1 MGNRANGGIPTSQDS
16 LCSVIAITGLALE
29 ARIVRG
35 KAIIID
41 PLRAPEI
48 VLGTIPS
55 DVAGILSFGVCGGL
69 APDLIPGQCIVGSS
83 VIYGDQYFQTDKEW
97 SNRLVAALPGAKYA
111 RIAGVDSPI
120 AEPQERKRFYDHT
133 EAVVCD
139 MESHVAARIASL
151 HDMPFAVCRVVLNS
165 ASRRLP
171 PAALLHLQRGF
182 PDFFAI
188 LRSVVEQPFQIK
200 DLLRLMIDASAAVS
214 ALRRV
219 RHVAGADFAYSQ
231 PNRAPV

>member
-1 MGNRANGGIPTSQDS
+1 VPMGNRANGGIPTSQDS

-48 VLGTIPS
+48 MLGTIPS
-55 DVAGILSFGVCGGL
+55 DVAGILSFGVRGGL

-97 SNRLVAALPGAKYA
+97 SNRLAALPGAKYA

-133 EAVVCD
+133 E
-139 MESHVAARIASL
+139 S
-151 HDMPFAVCRVVLNS
+151 CRVRYGISCCRANCVF
-165 ASRRLP
+165 ARH
-171 PAALLHLQRGF
+171 AVRGVPSSF
-182 PDFFAI
+182 EFRI
-188 LRSVVEQPFQIK
+188 L
-200 DLLRLMIDASAAVS
+200 
-214 ALRRV
+214 
-219 RHVAGADFAYSQ
+219 
-231 PNRAPV
+231 